1 MSFLLT
7 YTKEGRTKE
16 LTQLKELLQEDI
28 LLEISPFLGY
38 FPKGL
43 ATDSTGV
50 KAETGNYVIPSF
62 IANCREAY
70 FEASL
75 LQLTGGTV
83 AIELYDATS
92 GAVIASITLSATS
105 YRSRTSNIIGSLI
118 AGHEVRARFN
128 VTTAGAAGSVGGD
141 CDLRLIF
148 KF

>member
-1 MSFLLT
+1 MSYLLT

-16 LTQLKELLQEDI
+16 LVQLKELLQEDI
-28 LLEISPFLGY
+28 GLELPVFLGY

-50 KAETGNYVIPSF
+50 KAETGNYILPDF

-105 YRSRTSNIIGSLI
+105 YRSRTSNIIASLI
-118 AGHEVRARFN
+118 SGHEVRARFN
-128 VTTAGAAGSVGGD
+128 VTTAGAAGSLGGD
-141 CDLRLIF
+141 SDIKLIF